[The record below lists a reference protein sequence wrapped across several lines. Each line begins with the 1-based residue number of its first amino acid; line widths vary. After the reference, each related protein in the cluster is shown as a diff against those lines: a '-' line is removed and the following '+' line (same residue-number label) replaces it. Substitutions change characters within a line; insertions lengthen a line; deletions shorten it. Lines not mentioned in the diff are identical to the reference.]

1 MAEENKLFDVEIIC
15 PDRIFYTGKAVFL
28 EMNTAEGRIGIYK
41 NHIPLTSVLAPGIVR
56 ITEEGGMR
64 KAAIHAGFVEILQD
78 KVTLLAEIAE
88 WPQEIDLERAEEARS
103 RAKNRIDE
111 KSEQIDLARAELA
124 LRKSLVRIN
133 LAKQ

>member
-1 MAEENKLFDVEIIC
+1 MAEENKSFEVEIIC
-15 PDRIFYTGKAVFL
+15 PDRVFYTGKAVFL
-28 EMNTAEGRIGIYK
+28 EMNTVEGRMGIYK

-64 KAAIHAGFVEILQD
+64 KAAVHAGFVEILQD

-88 WPQEIDLERAEEARS
+88 WPQEIDLARAEEARNRAES
-103 RAKNRIDE
+103 RIEE
-111 KSEQIDLARAELA
+111 KSDKIDMARAELA

-133 LAKQ
+133 LANQ